1 MGDHTEQLKT
11 YTFTCLK
18 HLPTQTHLWKWN
30 AYPGS
35 TKPQSALKNILQCVK
50 KQNKRKDIWLVFSE
64 SAAFVG
70 PKVHRSRTRER
81 KRKTTWI
88 PGRPLLKERK
98 QLTTLYSLHAALKVV
113 SVCVC
118 WEICSTS
125 LEAMPAAPAAVGF
138 PPIGLLFI
146 AIPWPFSPREKEKC

>member
-88 PGRPLLKERK
+88 TSRPLLKEREK
-98 QLTTLYSLHAALKVV
+98 AANNTVLFACCPE
-113 SVCVC
+113 SCQCVCV
-118 WEICSTS
+118 ERS
-125 LEAMPAAPAAVGF
+125 AV
-138 PPIGLLFI
+138 PHWKPCRQLLLLWDFH
-146 AIPWPFSPREKEKC
+146 PSGSCL